1 VLRLTLETGRTHQI
15 RVHLAHLG
23 RPVVGDP
30 MYGPGAIR
38 LPHDPL
44 LGQLIRAFPRPALH
58 AEELR
63 FQHPETEAW
72 TAFAAPV
79 PPDMAGLLTRLR
91 QAFAPEV
98 PV

>member
-1 VLRLTLETGRTHQI
+1 
-15 RVHLAHLG
+15 
-23 RPVVGDP
+23 
-30 MYGPGAIR
+30 
-38 LPHDPL
+38 
-44 LGQLIRAFPRPALH
+44 LH